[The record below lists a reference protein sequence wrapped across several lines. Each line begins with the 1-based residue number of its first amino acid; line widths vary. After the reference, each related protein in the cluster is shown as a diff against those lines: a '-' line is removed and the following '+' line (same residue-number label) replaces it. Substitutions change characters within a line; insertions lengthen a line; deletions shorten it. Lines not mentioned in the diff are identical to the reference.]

1 MLFIDYLYILQSERR
16 TSIKFNLLIDPH
28 KEEKIIAQLHQ
39 KSAFSNELEEFV
51 LSRGSSNK
59 LIAYDDNDLV
69 QISFD
74 NIAFITIISE
84 KIYLITKQNKKYLLK
99 DRLYQIA
106 KKLPDYFWKINK
118 SSIVNRPEIERF
130 SVISGTGV
138 NVIMKNGITDY
149 VSRRCFSQIRKELK
163 S

>member
-1 MLFIDYLYILQSERR
+1 M
-16 TSIKFNLLIDPH
+16 KFNLLINPY

-39 KSAFSNELEEFV
+39 ESAFSNELEEFV
-51 LSRGSSNK
+51 LSRGFSNK

-74 NIAFITIISE
+74 NIVFITIISE
-84 KIYLITKQNKKYLLK
+84 KIYLITKQKKKYLLK

-118 SSIVNRPEIERF
+118 SSIVNRHEIERF
-130 SVISGTGV
+130 KVLSGTGV